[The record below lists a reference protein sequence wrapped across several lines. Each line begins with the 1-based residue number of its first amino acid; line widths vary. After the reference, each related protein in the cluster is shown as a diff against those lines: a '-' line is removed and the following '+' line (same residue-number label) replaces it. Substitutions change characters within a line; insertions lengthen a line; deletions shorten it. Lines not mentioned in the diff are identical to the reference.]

1 MDISSDAYRRTYT
14 VWLRTGRWTVEPVD
28 DDIERKFNPYHDPR
42 NGQFTF
48 APGGPHSLSQVI
60 VSHGRRSASGSK
72 PLLQNETGEQN
83 TSGGTSVL
91 DAVYR
96 PDETQVGPV
105 PASFPRVPRSMGRS
119 NAQAFHDPMTLQ
131 QAIPTLESRPAG
143 AIVALADNLFDITGP
158 AQEMTTQLARER
170 SNQLI
175 EQIRAID
182 PDYRFESLGFPYT
195 PEGQFNQINDLR
207 FARAVTFLRAR
218 NEIRPLQLETLRL
231 LQQRVDNAYSEGV
244 KLLREGKL
252 KVRLSNAEA
261 LGNFIDRRVRFD
273 LRKNFSRFGI
283 DAAGKGPVRV
293 NRRENNSS
301 AGETSFRLPDARV
314 GDIAYDVTLTQKTL
328 KTGQIGG
335 FFEADFRPTHVI
347 IIRPRQVGSDS
358 TYLIVRPETK

>member
-1 MDISSDAYRRTYT
+1 
-14 VWLRTGRWTVEPVD
+14 
-28 DDIERKFNPYHDPR
+28 
-42 NGQFTF
+42 
-48 APGGPHSLSQVI
+48 
-60 VSHGRRSASGSK
+60 
-72 PLLQNETGEQN
+72 
-83 TSGGTSVL
+83 
-91 DAVYR
+91 
-96 PDETQVGPV
+96 
-105 PASFPRVPRSMGRS
+105 MGRS

-252 KVRLSNAEA
+252 KVRLS
-261 LGNFIDRRVRFD
+261 RFRGQR
-273 LRKNFSRFGI
+273 LT
-283 DAAGKGPVRV
+283 AGSGVD
-293 NRRENNSS
+293 S
-301 AGETSFRLPDARV
+301 RLPFGGGVGRAYWADGGRV
-314 GDIAYDVTLTQKTL
+314 GDHRHITA
-328 KTGQIGG
+328 
-335 FFEADFRPTHVI
+335 
-347 IIRPRQVGSDS
+347 
-358 TYLIVRPETK
+358 